1 MGEALITAIATI
13 VVGVLSLVGV
23 VISNNRYNN
32 KIQSNMKTAQAVT
45 DEKIS
50 ELTRE
55 VRAHNGFAEKIPV
68 IEEKIKVINHRI
80 DNLEGYHKPN

>member
-1 MGEALITAIATI
+1 METFIQAMSTI
-13 VVGVLSLVGV
+13 IVGVLSLIGV

>member
-1 MGEALITAIATI
+1 METFIQAMSTI
-13 VVGVLSLVGV
+13 VVGVLSLIGV